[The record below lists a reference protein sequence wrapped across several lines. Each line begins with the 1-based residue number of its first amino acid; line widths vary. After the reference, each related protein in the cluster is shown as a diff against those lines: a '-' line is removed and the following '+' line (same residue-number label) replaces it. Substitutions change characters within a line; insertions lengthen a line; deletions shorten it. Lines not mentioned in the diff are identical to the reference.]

1 MIPLINR
8 PDLQYLTTAHDLL
21 DPRGSKEFNLSSPQ
35 GLFLFMLE
43 LNLTSPSRAQLTVSS
58 SYKCVMRT
66 WASTLII

>member
-35 GLFLFMLE
+35 GFVFVHVRVK
-43 LNLTSPSRAQLTVSS
+43 PD
-58 SYKCVMRT
+58 
-66 WASTLII
+66 